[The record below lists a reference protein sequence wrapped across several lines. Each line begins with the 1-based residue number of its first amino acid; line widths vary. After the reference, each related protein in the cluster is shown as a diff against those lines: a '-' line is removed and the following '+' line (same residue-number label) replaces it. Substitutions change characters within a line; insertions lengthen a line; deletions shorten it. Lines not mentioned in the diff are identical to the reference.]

1 MYRLAVILLAL
12 ATAASCP
19 ALAAEVDT
27 LSSIGAQLDH
37 YAVLRSDFK
46 QSKQMSALK
55 RPLATSGHLVFS
67 REHGILWQIEQPYR
81 MTYVL
86 GDDRIV
92 EISADGTRRERG
104 LRDLPGLTQM
114 SKIFRAVFSANT
126 AALRDVFEIGVRGDP
141 AKWEI
146 ELKPRQ
152 AQIAQFLDGLQL
164 SGGRFVEKIRIS
176 EVGGDTTLI
185 LFHNTQNYSALNE
198 TEVLLFGGILSK
210 P

>member
-126 AALRDVFEIGVRGDP
+126 AALRDVFEIGVQAIRQNGKSNSNP
-141 AKWEI
+141 AKRKSHSSWMVSSYRAVASLRKSASARSAEI
-146 ELKPRQ
+146 QR
-152 AQIAQFLDGLQL
+152 
-164 SGGRFVEKIRIS
+164 
-176 EVGGDTTLI
+176 
-185 LFHNTQNYSALNE
+185 
-198 TEVLLFGGILSK
+198 
-210 P
+210 